1 MLLDL
6 HAIIASP
13 GSVPFSYE
21 SDISDM
27 HFDSVSAFL
36 SPLRAEGKVVNSA
49 GVLTLTASL
58 NVKML
63 CVCDRCG
70 TEYELEKDLEIT
82 AKLAEEL
89 EDEENPD
96 IYLVDDNKADL
107 DEIIITA
114 FVLDMDTK
122 FLCSEDCPGL
132 CHQCGKPLR
141 DGPCGCKKDIDPRLA
156 VLGQLLNDN

>member
-6 HAIIASP
+6 HTIIAAP
-13 GSVPFSYE
+13 GSVAFSYE

-27 HFDSVSAFL
+27 SFDSVSEFL
-36 SPLRAEGKVVNSA
+36 TPLRAEGQVVNSA
-49 GVLTLTASL
+49 GVLTLTATL

-70 TEYELEKDLEIT
+70 LEYEEEKVLDFT
-82 AKLAEEL
+82 AKLAEDL

-96 IYLVDDNKADL
+96 IYLIENNKADL
-107 DEIIITA
+107 DEIVMTA

-141 DGPCGCKKDIDPRLA
+141 DGPCDCKKDIDPRLA
-156 VLGQLLNDN
+156 VLGQLLKED